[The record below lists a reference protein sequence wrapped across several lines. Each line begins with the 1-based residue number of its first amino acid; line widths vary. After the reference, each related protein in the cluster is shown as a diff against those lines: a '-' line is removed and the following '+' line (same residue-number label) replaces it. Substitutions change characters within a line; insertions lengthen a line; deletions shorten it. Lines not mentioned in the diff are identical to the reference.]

1 MNIAQW
7 DDSFKTGDGVVD
19 SQHQEL
25 FRMVNELHN
34 AIIANKGKEIL
45 GPTLDKLAKYTIE
58 HFQTEEG
65 LMERIKYPSL
75 STHQQKHKDLTDEV
89 VDLVGKFKAGQMVLS
104 ITLSNFL
111 AKWLRHHIK
120 EDDVALVN
128 FSKASSTSAARV

>member
-7 DDSFKTGDGVVD
+7 DDSFKTGDGLVD

-45 GPTLDKLAKYTIE
+45 GPTLEKLANYTVDHFRIE
-58 HFQTEEG
+58 ETM
-65 LMERIKYPSL
+65 MERISYPAL
-75 STHQQKHKDLTDEV
+75 SAHRQRHKDLADEV

-120 EDDVALVN
+120 EDDVALVK
-128 FSKASSTSAARV
+128 FAKANSASAVRV